1 MAEAMNL
8 SESDAYQ
15 RIAQVAR
22 ALDRELV
29 IDRGAVHRRDAP
41 YPGVA
46 FGASLSGAH
55 ALFFLPAADL
65 TAPEWEDR
73 VRQRLEAAREY
84 LAGFPA
90 RAR

>member
-1 MAEAMNL
+1 MAEAMNM
-8 SESDAYQ
+8 SEADAYD

-22 ALDRELV
+22 ALDRDLV
-29 IDRGAVHRRDAP
+29 IDRGSVHWREAT

-46 FGASLSGAH
+46 FGASLGGAH
-55 ALFFLPAADL
+55 ALFFLPAADIA
-65 TAPEWEDR
+65 APEWEDR
-73 VRQRLEAAREY
+73 VRRRLEAVHQY